1 MDNEKK
7 KIPWGNI
14 LLCAA
19 FVILIG
25 AMPLAGLIAGLT
37 GNTTEDTG
45 ENRTLAEMPKIE
57 KASDLLTFPED
68 FQAWYDD
75 HLFLKSELVQ
85 LDSEVEAAV
94 FGELDNDQVILGTQK
109 PWMFY
114 SSNDGQPLE
123 TYQHTN
129 LFTQS
134 ELAYIA
140 ENVKDLNSDLSDA
153 GIQFILMITP
163 DKETIYGADYM
174 PSYITV
180 NEGPSRTEQF
190 ISYMASAAPEVT
202 IVFPRD
208 ALLTAKQTGMPQGAA
223 DLYYETD
230 THWNQAGAWIG
241 ARELL
246 NAVSAR
252 TGIAWTAPTLTFS
265 PSGTVQGDLQ
275 KIAQLG
281 SDYDSHEYSPN
292 QSEAVELLGTLTD
305 LNNDELVWVKSEGKG
320 ADAMPVSLYL
330 AGDSFRWN
338 LRPYIQEFTTASVV
352 SSRYYFDTEDL
363 LEQEPQVFVYQIA
376 ERYLHELSIIP
387 GYNTMAL
394 RWPDSSF

>member
-1 MDNEKK
+1 MDKEKK
-7 KIPWGNI
+7 KFSWGNI

-19 FVILIG
+19 FLFLCGVL
-25 AMPLAGLIAGLT
+25 PLAGFIVNFT
-37 GNTTEDTG
+37 GNATEDTG
-45 ENRTLAEMPKIE
+45 ENRTLAAMPE
-57 KASDLLTFPED
+57 VHSAADLLIFPEE
-68 FQAWYDD
+68 FEAWYDD

-114 SSNDGQPLE
+114 SADDGQPLQ

-129 LFTQS
+129 LFTS
-134 ELAYIA
+134 DELALIA
-140 ENVKDLNSDLSDA
+140 ENMKNLNSDLADA
-153 GIQFILMITP
+153 GMEFILMISP
-163 DKETIYGADYM
+163 DKETIYGPDYM

-180 NEGPSRTEQF
+180 NEGPSRTEQL
-190 ISYMASAAPEVT
+190 ISYMAQAAPEVT
-202 IVFPRD
+202 IVYPRD
-208 ALLTAKQTGMPQGAA
+208 ALLEAKQNGSPSGAGA
-223 DLYYETD
+223 LYYESD

-246 NAVSAR
+246 NAVAAKM
-252 TGIAWTAPTLTFS
+252 GISWTAPILTFS
-265 PSGTVQGDLQ
+265 PAGTVPGDLQ

-281 SDYDSHEYSPN
+281 SDYDSHEYTAD
-292 QSEAVELLGTLTD
+292 QSEPVEVIGTITD
-305 LNNDELVWVKSEGKG
+305 NSNDEVVWLRSEGKG

-338 LRPYIQEFTTASVV
+338 LRSYLQEFTRASVV
-352 SSRYYFDTEDL
+352 SSRFYFDTEDL
-363 LEQEPQVFVYQIA
+363 VAREPQIFVYQIA
-376 ERYLHELSIIP
+376 ERYLHELPLLP

-394 RWPDSSF
+394 RWPESDF